1 MNTTLYLKNSFGL
14 WCTSSPRK
22 VKKVNSLD
30 LLKPAKI
37 MNIFMKRGRDK
48 KNIAYNMRGGL
59 LKCLTSLKVFFSSQ
73 KWSDFDLG
81 LRSWTANKWS
91 NFNYY
96 SFIWL
101 MTVLYFKRYNLDAA
115 EDLEPKSKTC
125 LGMSFP
131 KINVLK

>member
-1 MNTTLYLKNSFGL
+1 MNTTTLYLKNSFGL

-101 MTVLYFKRYNLDAA
+101 MTVLYFKDIISTL
-115 EDLEPKSKTC
+115 PKTSNQSQKHAWK
-125 LGMSFP
+125 GQFR
-131 KINVLK
+131 K